1 MKSAEF
7 GNYLKQV
14 REQKNIPQRIVAHRL
29 DIDTST
35 LSKIELGER
44 QITIQMIQGLAEV
57 LELDFKDLQIKFI
70 SEKILD
76 EFNNQP
82 YLKDALLKTLKHI
95 KAWYG
100 RKRTNR

>member
-1 MKSAEF
+1 MKSTAF
-7 GNYLKQV
+7 GSYLKHV

-44 QITIQMIQGLAEV
+44 QITISMIKGLSEV
-57 LELDFKDLQIKFI
+57 LGLNYKDLQIKYI
-70 SEKILD
+70 SEKIMD

-82 YLKDALLKTLKHI
+82 FLKDALQETMKHI
-95 KAWYG
+95 KA
-100 RKRTNR
+100 

>member
-1 MKSAEF
+1 MKSTEF

-14 REQKNIPQRIVAHRL
+14 RERKNIPQRIVAHRL

-35 LSKIELGER
+35 LSKIEIGER

-95 KAWYG
+95 KA
-100 RKRTNR
+100 